1 MGECLVLIP
10 GLLSDETAWAGVRD
24 RLGQGTVCDVTTQAS
39 LGEMAADILVR
50 HPGVLA
56 VAGHSMG
63 ARVALEIWRQAPA
76 RVARLALLDTGI
88 HAATEAEKPA
98 RLRRIRLA
106 HEAGMAALCEDWLP
120 PMVHPDRLEDAG
132 LMAPLRRMVQS
143 MNPDIHERQ
152 IGALLARPGLRT
164 LLPAIT
170 CKVLVAVGRQDRWS
184 PVDQHMEIASLIA
197 NARLVVI
204 EDAGHFAPAERPDQV
219 ADAMRDW
226 LTA

>member
-76 RVARLALLDTGI
+76 RVARLALLDTHPQADLRAGMSVQVVI
-88 HAATEAEKPA
+88 DTGLQPA
-98 RLRRIRLA
+98 WPEPLASLRREL
-106 HEAGMAALCEDWLP
+106 LNWFTFKT
-120 PMVHPDRLEDAG
+120 
-132 LMAPLRRMVQS
+132 
-143 MNPDIHERQ
+143 
-152 IGALLARPGLRT
+152 GA
-164 LLPAIT
+164 
-170 CKVLVAVGRQDRWS
+170 S
-184 PVDQHMEIASLIA
+184 
-197 NARLVVI
+197 
-204 EDAGHFAPAERPDQV
+204 APAAKV
-219 ADAMRDW
+219 AAPAV
-226 LTA
+226 TSG